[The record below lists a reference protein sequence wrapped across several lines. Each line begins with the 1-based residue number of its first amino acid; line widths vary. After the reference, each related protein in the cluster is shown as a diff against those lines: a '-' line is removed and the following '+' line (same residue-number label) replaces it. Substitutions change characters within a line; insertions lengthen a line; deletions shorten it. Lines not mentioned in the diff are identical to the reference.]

1 VADEDN
7 VQSLELELA
16 RRLAA
21 GDEAALEA
29 FYRRYVDRVYGFV
42 YTRLCGDRPAAEEVT
57 QETFLAVLRTV
68 GSYRGEA
75 SLFAWLCTIARH
87 KIADHYRR
95 ARRRDESQQQLQVV
109 EEPGSAPGE
118 LEARLLAEEQR
129 QRVLAALGRLPP
141 HYRQAL
147 ALKYLDGQ
155 PVRAI
160 AAELGLSPKATES
173 LLTRA
178 REALRLAYL
187 QSEEGVCTTTTN
199 RSKLS

>member
-1 VADEDN
+1 MADEGN

-29 FYRRYVDRVYGFV
+29 FYRRYVDRIYGFA

-68 GSYRGEA
+68 GSYCGEA
-75 SLFAWLCTIARH
+75 PLFAWLCTIARH

-95 ARRRDESQQQLQVV
+95 ARRRDESQQHQVV
-109 EEPGSAPGE
+109 EEPGSAPDE
-118 LEARLLAEEQR
+118 LEARLLEEERR
-129 QRVLAALGRLPP
+129 QRVLAALSRLPP

-147 ALKYLDGQ
+147 ALKYLDGE

-160 AAELGLSPKATES
+160 AAELELSPKATES
-173 LLTRA
+173 LLSRA